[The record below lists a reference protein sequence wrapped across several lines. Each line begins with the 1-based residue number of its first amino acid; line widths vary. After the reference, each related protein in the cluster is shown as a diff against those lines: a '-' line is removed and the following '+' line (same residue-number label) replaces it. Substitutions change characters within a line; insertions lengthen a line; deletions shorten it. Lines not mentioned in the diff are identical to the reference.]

1 MIRYLTRDDIPQ
13 YQKLITTVWQ
23 ETYPGIVNQQFLDH
37 LSQTE
42 EQRIELNNM
51 IYDENIKDTLVLE
64 IDDNIIGFVRYG
76 TTEDILYPNTG
87 EIFALYILSKYKR
100 HGYGKQLVQAAIKE
114 LLKQEMIKILDKMS
128 DTLQQNK
135 QVSLSG
141 YIIWLQQQDRE
152 VAETI
157 FSCMEILKGNK
168 EHKKKELEK
177 EIDICDSF
185 LKNRMLFYNGGKL

>member
-64 IDDNIIGFVRYG
+64 IDDNIVGFVRYG
-76 TTEDILYPNTG
+76 ATEDILSPNTG

-114 LLKQEMIKILDKMS
+114 LLKLNYTNMVIGCISKNPSNEFYKHL
-128 DTLQQNK
+128 
-135 QVSLSG
+135 G
-141 YIIWLQQQDRE
+141 G
-152 VAETI
+152 
-157 FSCMEILKGNK
+157 ILKSQRPFTKTGDNLV
-168 EHKKKELEK
+168 ENIYYYQEIEK
-177 EIDICDSF
+177 
-185 LKNRMLFYNGGKL
+185 LL